1 MMREVVLGVGAL
13 ILATNCIQPAGAEE
27 AEGPAAAVEEAEQLA
42 QKLANPVASL
52 ISVPFQFNIDDGLG
66 PDGEGQRSVLN
77 IQPVIPFDLGEDWNL
92 ISRTI
97 IPVISQE
104 NIGPGAG
111 SQSGVGDVLQSF
123 FVSPEKPTSGGVI
136 WGVGPVFLLPTASDD
151 LLGGE
156 KWAAGPTGVV
166 LVQRGRWTV
175 GGLANHLW
183 SFEGDDDRSDINN
196 TFVQPFLSYTTSN
209 AWTFTLQTESSYD
222 WEREQWSVPING
234 VASKIVRIGPLP
246 VSLSGGVRYWAES
259 PEGGP
264 ENWGA
269 RFGVTFLLP
278 RG

>member
-104 NIGPGAG
+104 DIGPGAG